1 METGKDNILLYVDIS
16 ATASPAY
23 TQMKPLH
30 MGYDQGETMDSW
42 FDLLS
47 NIMNNVKTGI
57 DPTWSTSLKFSRTDP
72 VAQFILGKEFATGE
86 DATASIKIINL
97 LKGTTGKQIDFTA
110 TFSNITYDATTP
122 EVVQIDFDL
131 KVYEGSTFAETT
143 YAGSI

>member
-1 METGKDNILLYVDIS
+1 MENGTNNILLYVDIS
-16 ATASPAY
+16 ATATPSF
-23 TQMKPLH
+23 TQAKPLH
-30 MGYDQGETMDSW
+30 MGFDQGETLDSW

-57 DPTWSTSLKFSRTDP
+57 DPTWSTSLKFNRTDP

-86 DATASIKIINL
+86 DATADMKIINL
-97 LKGTTGKQIDFTA
+97 LKGVTGKQIDFTA
-110 TFSNITYDATTP
+110 TFSNITYDMVTE

-131 KVYEGSTFAETT
+131 KVYEGSTFTEST